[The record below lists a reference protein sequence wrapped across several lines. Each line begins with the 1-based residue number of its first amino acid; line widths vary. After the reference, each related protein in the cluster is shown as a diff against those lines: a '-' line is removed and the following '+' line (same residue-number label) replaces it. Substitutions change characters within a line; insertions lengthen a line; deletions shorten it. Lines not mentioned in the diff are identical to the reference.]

1 MVEPRFETQSIPS
14 ASYHALGYGA
24 SSILLIL
31 VRKIPNL
38 SLNFHQFCKVAWLGL
53 LLTSGCI
60 RLERISPATP
70 SAVEVPT
77 AQVTLVSSATS
88 TPDYGWED
96 VNNLMDSVCFE
107 YAESATGQVFRI
119 SNAAALD
126 AFYTQIDHSQLC
138 EDPVNRMSYPFNNN
152 EMIVGL
158 WNSGIGC
165 TARYEVQNVQRDNA
179 QKQEAIQLKFIIE
192 GDCPYDLVQP
202 FWIAL
207 PQSADVAIQISVQK

>member
-1 MVEPRFETQSIPS
+1 MVEPRFETRSIPS

-31 VRKIPNL
+31 VRKKPNL

-60 RLERISPATP
+60 RLERISTATP
-70 SAVEVPT
+70 TAIDMPT
-77 AQVTLVSSATS
+77 AQFTSVPLMTS

-96 VNNLMDSVCFE
+96 VSNLMESVCFE
-107 YAESATGQVFRI
+107 SALSAAGQVFKI
-119 SNAAALD
+119 SNTAALD
-126 AFYTQIDHSQLC
+126 AFYTQIDRSQLC
-138 EDPVNRMSYPFNNN
+138 EDPVNRVTYPFNNN

-158 WNSGIGC
+158 WNSGTGC

-179 QKQEAIQLKFIIE
+179 QKQEAIQLQFITE
-192 GDCPYDLVQP
+192 GICPYDLVQP

-207 PQSADVAIQISVQK
+207 PQSADFTIQIEVQR